1 ESILNLMKRMNRE
14 YGTTFIFSTHDPG
27 IVEMADH
34 VIRLKDG
41 AVIENRRRVSDESS
55 SVTIIPLVG
64 QEKGAEE
71 KIVGVVEAKA
81 RV

>member
-1 ESILNLMKRMNRE
+1 MRPPIVLADEPTANLDSVTGESILGLMKRMNRE

-41 AVIENRRRVSDESS
+41 LIVENRR
-55 SVTIIPLVG
+55 T
-64 QEKGAEE
+64 EE
-71 KIVGVVEAKA
+71 KASV
-81 RV
+81 